1 MRLLLILTLW
11 LGLLAP
17 SSVRAADLA
26 ELVAAMAKPDLQSIE
41 AIAAAGGEQGLL
53 VLQALRDGT
62 LALGPSDRILLT
74 AGGGLKDAATGDGVS
89 LPPGTY
95 APITIDAG
103 LRGQLVAL
111 LEKMTPKGAGA
122 AEKPADLA
130 TLLRGLAAR
139 DFSEKLAAIEKLMAL
154 GDPLSLPALSAMR
167 ESALY
172 TMKDG
177 RLVIGRGPSGALAL
191 TDAATGEAL
200 GSAPANSLDIV
211 VVNNR
216 LRGVLDGAI
225 AQFRLTA
232 PDPKQRRAAAVALLQ
247 ERSDATIALLR
258 AALAKERE
266 PKVREAMEI
275 SLAAASYGSLDPAG
289 KLAALNT
296 LGASSDTTVM
306 TVLRGIVASE
316 TDPALKAAAEQ
327 KIADLEYRRWLLG
340 LLQQLFQ
347 GISLGSVLLLAAMGL
362 AITFGVM
369 GVINMAHGE
378 MVMIGAYSTFVVQ
391 MLFREHLPAYLDWSM
406 LVAIPAAFL
415 VSGAIGVALERG
427 VIRHLYGRPLETLL
441 MTWGVSMILQQAV
454 RSIFGPTNRDVQTP
468 SWMTGAI
475 ELGGGIAIT
484 QNRIYI
490 ILFGIAVLVAVI
502 LITRYSFFGL
512 QMRAVTQNR
521 GMAAS
526 MGIRTNR
533 VDALTFGLGSG
544 IAGMAGVALSQ
555 IDNVSPN
562 LGQSYIVDS
571 FMVVVFGGVGNL
583 YGTLIGALLLG
594 ITNKFLEPFAGA
606 VLGKIVVLVAI
617 ILFIQRKPRGLFAL
631 KGRSVES

>member
-1 MRLLLILTLW
+1 MKFLFILLLWSAFLTPKP
-11 LGLLAP
+11 GH
-17 SSVRAADLA
+17 AADLSD
-26 ELVAAMAKPDLQSIE
+26 LVAAMAKPDAQAIE
-41 AIAAAGGEQGLL
+41 ALATEGGEQGLL

-62 LALGPSDRILLT
+62 LAIGPSDRILMT
-74 AGGGLKDAATGDGVS
+74 AGGTLKEAATGDNLS

-95 APITIDAG
+95 QPIVIDAA

-111 LEKMTPKGAGA
+111 MDRLIPKAAAVERKPPDLE
-122 AEKPADLA
+122 
-130 TLLRGLAAR
+130 TLLRALAAR
-139 DFSEKLAAIEKLMAL
+139 DFAEKVTAVENLAGL
-154 GDPLSLPALSAMR
+154 GDPLALPALTAMR
-167 ESALY
+167 DGALY
-172 TMKDG
+172 AGSGG
-177 RLVIGRGPSGALAL
+177 RILIGRGPPGALVL
-191 TDAATGEAL
+191 TDAATGAAAGTAAASTLE
-200 GSAPANSLDIV
+200 SV
-211 VVNNR
+211 VINNR
-216 LRGVLDGAI
+216 LRRVLDGAI
-225 AQFRLTA
+225 ARFRLSVA
-232 PDPKQRRAAAVALLQ
+232 DPVQRRSAA
-247 ERSDATIALLR
+247 IALLR
-258 AALAKERE
+258 ERTEDTVTLLREALPKERDAA
-266 PKVREAMEI
+266 VRKAMEI
-275 SLAAASYGSLDPAG
+275 TLAAASYPGLDRAG
-289 KLAALNT
+289 KLAALAT
-296 LGASSDTTVM
+296 LGASTDPIVM
-306 TVLRGIVASE
+306 TVLRGIATSEADPGLRAVVAE
-316 TDPALKAAAEQ
+316 
-327 KIADLEYRRWLLG
+327 KIADLEHRLWLLG
-340 LLQQLFQ
+340 LVQQLFQ

-378 MVMIGAYSTFVVQ
+378 MVMIGAYTTFVVQ
-391 MLFREHLPAYLDWSM
+391 QLFRAYLPGYMDWSLM
-406 LVAIPAAFL
+406 MAIPAAFL

-427 VIRHLYGRPLETLL
+427 VIRYLYGRPLETLL

-490 ILFGIAVLVAVI
+490 ILFGLAVLVAVI

-533 VDALTFGLGSG
+533 IDALTFGLGSG

-583 YGTLIGALLLG
+583 YGTLIGAMLLG

-617 ILFIQRKPRGLFAL
+617 ILFIQRRPRGLFAL